1 MNTLVNIHDSFIVD
15 GASARENVSPQKGI
29 SGTPMS
35 FEYQRMSAFIKNMH
49 PREEIIYVGMKS
61 LAFNFLTKSQARSEW
76 CIISCYTIMY
86 SFGTDLVAFD
96 TNEGIS
102 SMSRIQMA
110 KREAMAAMEG
120 VSIGKSTITVAS
132 SNSINGIP
140 YILAC
145 EETSTS

>member
-1 MNTLVNIHDSFIVD
+1 
-15 GASARENVSPQKGI
+15 
-29 SGTPMS
+29 
-35 FEYQRMSAFIKNMH
+35 
-49 PREEIIYVGMKS
+49 
-61 LAFNFLTKSQARSEW
+61 
-76 CIISCYTIMY
+76 MY

-120 VSIGKSTITVAS
+120 VSISKSTITVAS